1 MTGVDIKFEFHSD
14 SRPGADPDQAP
25 VAGGSPTLR
34 AYHQQ
39 LWRKPLPSG
48 VVFTLEPERG
58 SYLVHRSSAGTFHM
72 ASDAITTHLRGR
84 ARNVIESMPP
94 DQRPQSEPYTVGSSI
109 LFPGDVRNRKMT
121 INSARG
127 FHPRIA
133 DRFDLTLECIR
144 RHYLNQPSPLA
155 DTMDRYADF
164 FRLFINFEGY
174 VSFFLL
180 QDLLDD
186 SAKSIAFFHTFDN
199 FATPAVP
206 RTAASYLSYVAA
218 SDQFIRAR
226 NERIRRWGNQ
236 GLLALQ

>member
-1 MTGVDIKFEFHSD
+1 M
-14 SRPGADPDQAP
+14 
-25 VAGGSPTLR
+25 
-34 AYHQQ
+34 
-39 LWRKPLPSG
+39 
-48 VVFTLEPERG
+48 
-58 SYLVHRSSAGTFHM
+58 
-72 ASDAITTHLRGR
+72 
-84 ARNVIESMPP
+84 IESMPP
-94 DQRPQSEPYTVGSSI
+94 DQRPQAEPYTVGSSI

-121 INSARG
+121 INGARG

-218 SDQFIRAR
+218 SDQFTRAR